1 MKTNEIMKSV
11 SGTVHKVGFKL
22 QKKSPEILVAVG
34 IIGVVTSA
42 VMACKAT
49 TKAGKLMEE
58 TKGLWT
64 TSMRLRSP
72 ALPRRAR
79 PIPRTTARRI

>member
-49 TKAGKLMEE
+49 P
-58 TKGLWT
+58 
-64 TSMRLRSP
+64 RP
-72 ALPRRAR
+72 AS
-79 PIPRTTARRI
+79 